1 MSTMIKLGK
10 PTGKNLLEKSLAG
23 FNRILA
29 DLNKAIDLDD
39 ELMEAKEASIQKL
52 EAEVEELHENRQRAI
67 GFRDRLS
74 QLIGS

>member
-1 MSTMIKLGK
+1 MIKLGK